1 MGGSRNQHWAVVEK
15 KDLGGTHHLMSGLEY
30 ASAKGI
36 SFSAWTAKECE
47 STYAKEKL
55 STF

>member
-30 ASAKGI
+30 ASAKSIVQSRDSQEGV
-36 SFSAWTAKECE
+36 
-47 STYAKEKL
+47 
-55 STF
+55 